1 LGNQTQFLVRKYQL
15 MVLALFVIWS
25 AGELE
30 VHKSASLLWYF
41 IITGLFKQ
49 QLLIIFRVAFGAIVE
64 YVTTKRFAY
73 KQTNECRRNCNSKTR
88 IENTGF
94 TYFLRLVL
102 ARKFRYTVV
111 LSFRCRRIDEWIFYH
126 YE

>member
-15 MVLALFVIWS
+15 LVLALFVIWS

-49 QLLIIFRVAFGAIVE
+49 QLLIIFHVAFGGNVE
-64 YVTTKRFAY
+64 YVTENRFTY
-73 KQTNECRRNCNSKTR
+73 KQMNECWRNCNSKTWV
-88 IENTGF
+88 ENSFLF
-94 TYFLRLVL
+94 TF
-102 ARKFRYTVV
+102 F
-111 LSFRCRRIDEWIFYH
+111 
-126 YE
+126 